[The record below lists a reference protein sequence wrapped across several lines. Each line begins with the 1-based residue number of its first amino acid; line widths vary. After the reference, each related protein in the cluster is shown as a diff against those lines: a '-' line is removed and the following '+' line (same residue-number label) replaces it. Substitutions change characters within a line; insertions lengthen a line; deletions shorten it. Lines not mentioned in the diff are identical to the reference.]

1 MSPLQQNL
9 QRGPLIGIEEAQAG
23 NFPLRDFKIALP
35 RQTPTRESLAPAQF
49 EAFKPAPVWLLE
61 TQLVNSKT

>member
-9 QRGPLIGIEEAQAG
+9 QRGALIGIEEAQAG

-35 RQTPTRESLAPAQF
+35 LQTPNPRKSWAGT
-49 EAFKPAPVWLLE
+49 V
-61 TQLVNSKT
+61 

>member
-9 QRGPLIGIEEAQAG
+9 QRGALIGIEEAQAG

-35 RQTPTRESLAPAQF
+35 LQTPTPRKSCAGT
-49 EAFKPAPVWLLE
+49 V
-61 TQLVNSKT
+61 